1 MWTPQILNFYMKA
14 QSIIH
19 FIYNSKVMM
28 KTIREKWMHL
38 GITLIMVLFT
48 IAGAYAQSKVIKGKV
63 IDQNRQPII
72 GAAVKIIGTSSGT
85 ITDVDGN
92 FVINATPKNI
102 ISISYM
108 GYKPIEETIGE
119 RSIINVTMQEDAKML
134 QETVVTAEFGVKRI
148 GRSIGGAVQNIKGS
162 DIAESGR
169 ENFINS
175 LQGRVAGVNI
185 TASSGSPG
193 ASSTVVFRAPTS
205 ISGNN
210 SPLYV
215 IDGIPMSNSTF
226 DMNSQWAKA
235 PSTATVGMQN
245 DFTNRGSDIDPNNI
259 ESINVLKGATAAAL
273 YGSDASN
280 GAIIITTKKG
290 KSGKAKMSY
299 NNMVKYDVVNRYPE
313 IQTIY
318 DQGNYGSTNYYNTG
332 KWGAPYAQ
340 GTKLYNNLSELFQTG
355 VSQQH
360 NLVFD
365 AGNDI
370 MTIRA
375 SASILD
381 QTGIVPVAGYKRKN
395 LSVSGTIKAAK
406 WINLSASMQYI
417 NSTNNKV
424 AKGTGGVLDLAMK
437 WPLTDNMSNF
447 LAEDGTSIKYPD
459 RYGDIDILNP
469 YFDIYRNK
477 RQDAT
482 DRFIST
488 MNVALT
494 PLEGLEIR
502 ALAGWD
508 LSSSTYITSINPQ
521 FTTSKIKSGSYD
533 QSNVVESNPTLNLIA
548 TYSKKIAKFDVS
560 LQGGYNQSET
570 GSKTLA
576 VHGENFYVQD
586 FQSINNCDPLTI
598 VNLQATRIRRV
609 QALFGS
615 FMASYDNLLFLTL
628 RGRND
633 WSSTL
638 PIENRSYFYPA
649 ADFSFILSDLPFM
662 KKHAD
667 TWSYVKLRGSVAQ
680 VGKDAPPLS
689 IQPALLL
696 QTTTAA
702 GYAYGFTGPNKNLKP
717 EIDQAWEV
725 GIEGR
730 LFDNRLNFDLAY
742 YSTESKDQIITG
754 FRMSY
759 ATGFILNNRNMGSFK
774 TNGAEFLVSYDIV
787 RSNDLLVNI
796 GINGSKNWSEVLSLP
811 PGVTEY
817 YNSATWVSGNLR
829 NGIMVGSPIT
839 TITGLDYQRNDN
851 GQILVDPTSGLPLVN
866 SKWSVLGDREP
877 EFSYGFTGKAIY
889 KNITF
894 SFLMNGKVGTQVV
907 NGTKR
912 VMFANGSS
920 MESVA
925 QRSLGA
931 IVFNGVL
938 KDGLENSSKPTPN
951 NIATKLSD
959 LATGYAGADPDWI
972 EKDINYLNLSE
983 VRLSYNFE
991 KELLRKLTGNLI
1003 SALTVYAA
1011 GTDLFLLTNYSGLDP
1026 IGNATSSAVGGT
1038 GGVGF
1043 DMLSIGSPRGFS
1055 CGLNVTF

>member
-1 MWTPQILNFYMKA
+1 MI
-14 QSIIH
+14 
-19 FIYNSKVMM
+19 
-28 KTIREKWMHL
+28 KTIRENAIRL
-38 GITLIMVLFT
+38 GITFLMVFFT
-48 IAGAYAQSKVIKGKV
+48 IAGSYAQSRVIKGKV
-63 IDQNRQPII
+63 VDTSNQPII
-72 GAAVKIIGTSSGT
+72 GAAVKVVGTSSGT
-85 ITDVDGN
+85 ITDANG
-92 FVINATPKNI
+92 FYTLSAAPK
-102 ISISYM
+102 SELLFSFM
-108 GYKPIEETIGE
+108 GYKSVQENVGE
-119 RSIINVTMQEDAKML
+119 RVVVNVTMTEDAKML
-134 QETVVTAEFGVKRI
+134 QETVVIGEFGVKRI
-148 GRSIGGAVQNIKGS
+148 ERSVGAAVQNIKGS

-215 IDGIPMSNSTF
+215 IDGIPVSNSTF

-235 PSTATVGMQN
+235 PSTSTVGMQN

-259 ESINVLKGATAAAL
+259 ESMTVLKGAAAAAL

-290 KSGKAKMSY
+290 KSGKAKFSY
-299 NNMVKYDVVNRYPE
+299 NNLVKFDNVNRYPE
-313 IQTIY
+313 IQTAY
-318 DQGNYGSTNYYNTG
+318 DQGAYGTTSYYKAG
-332 KWGAPYAQ
+332 KWGAPYAA
-340 GTKLYNNLSELFQTG
+340 GTRLYDNLANLFQTG
-355 VSQQH
+355 ISQQH

-381 QTGIVPVAGYKRKN
+381 QTGIVPVASYNRKN
-395 LSVSGTIKAAK
+395 LSIAGTIKVAS
-406 WINLSASMQYI
+406 WINLNASMQYV
-417 NSTNNKV
+417 NSINNKV
-424 AKGTGGVLDLAMK
+424 AKGSGGVLDLAMR

-447 LAEDGTSIKYPD
+447 LAADGTSIKYPD
-459 RYGDIDILNP
+459 NYQDIDVLNP

-488 MNVALT
+488 MNLT
-494 PLEGLEIR
+494 LSPLKNLEIR
-502 ALAGWD
+502 ALVGWD
-508 LSSSTYITSINPQ
+508 VSTSNYVTSINPQ
-521 FTTSKIKSGSYD
+521 FTTLTAKTGSYD
-533 QSNVVESNPTLNLIA
+533 QSNVVESDPTLNLIA
-548 TYSKKIAKFDVS
+548 SYSRTFGKFDFSV
-560 LQGGYNQSET
+560 QGGYNQAEIGT
-570 GSKTLA
+570 KTLA
-576 VHGENFYVQD
+576 VHGENFYIQD

-598 VNLQATRIRRV
+598 VTLQATRTRRV

-615 FMASYDNLLFLTL
+615 FMASYNNLAFVTL
-628 RGRND
+628 RARND

-649 ADFSFILSDLPFM
+649 ADFSFMLSELPFL
-662 KKHAD
+662 KEHSD
-667 TWSYVKLRGSVAQ
+667 TWSYLKLRGSLAQ

-689 IQPALLL
+689 ITPALAL

-702 GYAYGFTGPNKNLKP
+702 GFAYGFTGPNKALKP

-730 LFDNRLNFDLAY
+730 LFNNRLNFDLAY
-742 YSTESKDQIITG
+742 YDTQSKDQIITG

-759 ATGFILNNRNMGSFK
+759 ATGFVLNNRNMGSFR
-774 TNGAEFLVSYDIV
+774 TSGAEFLVSYDFIKD
-787 RSNDLLVNI
+787 RDWLVNI

-811 PGVTEY
+811 TGVTEY

-839 TITGLDYQRNDN
+839 TITGLDYQKNSK
-851 GQILVDPTSGLPLVN
+851 GQILIEPTSGLPLTN
-866 SKWSVLGDREP
+866 SAWSVLGDREP
-877 EFSYGFTGKAIY
+877 TFSYGLTAKVNYKNLSLSCLLTGKI
-889 KNITF
+889 
-894 SFLMNGKVGTQVV
+894 GTQVV

-912 VMFANGSS
+912 TMFGNGSS
-920 MESVA
+920 IESIA
-925 QRSLGA
+925 QRQMGA
-931 IVFNGVL
+931 VVFNGVI
-938 KDGLENSSKPTPN
+938 KDGKQESANPTTN
-951 NIATKLSD
+951 NIAVRLGD
-959 LATGYAGADPDWI
+959 LESGFAGADPDWI
-972 EKDINYLNLSE
+972 EKDINYLNMSE

-991 KELLRKLTGNLI
+991 KSLINKLTGNVA
-1003 SALTVYAA
+1003 SALTVYVS
-1011 GTDLFLLTNYSGLDP
+1011 GNDLFLLTNYSGIDP
-1026 IGNATSSAVGGT
+1026 VGNATSSAVGGT

-1043 DMLSIGSPRGFS
+1043 DMLSVGAPRGFS
-1055 CGLNVTF
+1055 CGLNITF